1 MAIEE
6 LKIKDPIKY
15 DVVGIGL
22 LGVPEGGAYAHL
34 LKYVSRLI
42 QPGNN
47 YTAGLDWGFKKDPLT
62 VILLQTNKNYEWV
75 NALEELQI
83 VNESRWSN
91 LDLTYK
97 DHLNL
102 CLKLGP
108 QYLLILQNVLL
119 FFHLVLRGDF
129 LKQYFQLKLFRYLR

>member
-47 YTAGLDWGFKKDPLT
+47 YTAGLD
-62 VILLQTNKNYEWV
+62 
-75 NALEELQI
+75 
-83 VNESRWSN
+83 
-91 LDLTYK
+91 
-97 DHLNL
+97 
-102 CLKLGP
+102 
-108 QYLLILQNVLL
+108 
-119 FFHLVLRGDF
+119 
-129 LKQYFQLKLFRYLR
+129 